1 MASWHPNIFTG
12 KILVIRSSRTTQ
24 WFSFCFHLFSEGE
37 MSATN
42 HAFAW
47 DNLAAAP
54 QSTAASTPA
63 LPEQPPVVAP
73 VTPKLRVMPLLRHP
87 QPRRF
92 VRVPTHAVG
101 VHLEQREC
109 PRAALRLPLKL
120 RSVAGRREEFPIT
133 LVTRDISSSG
143 VFFLCPKAL
152 APGVEIELDIV
163 LVSRPLGYGN
173 VVVSSRARVERAE
186 AANMPGWHGIA
197 ASFDDFAFDR
207 DDQIPGWL
215 PAD

>member
-1 MASWHPNIFTG
+1 MTA
-12 KILVIRSSRTTQ
+12 
-24 WFSFCFHLFSEGE
+24 
-37 MSATN
+37 AN

-47 DNLAAAP
+47 DNLAESPESNGSAAVAP
-54 QSTAASTPA
+54 AIPEQQPEVTPA
-63 LPEQPPVVAP
+63 P
-73 VTPKLRVMPLLRHP
+73 PKLRVVPLLRNP

-101 VHLEQREC
+101 VHMEQREC

-207 DDQIPGWL
+207 DDLIPGWM

>member
-1 MASWHPNIFTG
+1 
-12 KILVIRSSRTTQ
+12 
-24 WFSFCFHLFSEGE
+24 
-37 MSATN
+37 MSAAN

-47 DNLAAAP
+47 DNLAEAP
-54 QSTAASTPA
+54 QSNAAATAAPAIPESQPAGTPA
-63 LPEQPPVVAP
+63 A
-73 VTPKLRVMPLLRHP
+73 PKLRVMPLLRKP
-87 QPRRF
+87 QQRLF

-101 VHLEQREC
+101 VHQEQREC
-109 PRAALRLPLKL
+109 PRAALKLPLKL
-120 RSVAGRREEFPIT
+120 RSVAGRREAFPIT

-207 DDQIPGWL
+207 DDLIPGWK
-215 PAD
+215 PVD